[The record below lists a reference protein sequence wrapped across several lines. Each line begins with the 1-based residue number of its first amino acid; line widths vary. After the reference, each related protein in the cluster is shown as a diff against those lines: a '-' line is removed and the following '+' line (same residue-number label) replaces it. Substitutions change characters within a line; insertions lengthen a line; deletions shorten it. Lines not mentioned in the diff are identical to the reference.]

1 MLLEGILLLLFVN
14 FTSSFADSLEIQIK
28 VSEETKIIKEG
39 SSVTIPCSYMYKDQ
53 LKLLWFKD
61 PKFDDKKKKF
71 IGTIVYSNTD
81 ERPPS
86 QDYSNRVEYIT
97 DITSKTAT
105 NKWIQCDLRITDL
118 QTTDSGNY
126 SFRFLGSGDNK
137 YMSKA
142 MNLTVT
148 ENPCKVN
155 VKQPELKNP
164 FKESEEFTVNCSTS
178 CSDHPEWL
186 IYTSGQTHKWMSSSL
201 TDVIIET
208 IEEDGRKVTKL
219 KLNVTWEDDKRILS
233 CRPAKDQDSGQIRNI
248 TLSVEYAPKET
259 TAKVS
264 SEDVKEGESVTLSCT
279 SRGHPNPTFSWFK
292 EEKIERSQQSDL
304 ELNDVKPEDS
314 GNYYCE
320 AKNNHGKIKSNIITI
335 DVKYG
340 PKDVTVKP
348 LFGEEDLE
356 EGKKLELECSVKES
370 NPEVKQFTWYKNNT
384 EIQQQ
389 TSKILNI
396 SNVEADDRGSYHCW
410 ADNGIKSEKSNEILV
425 SIKYSPRNIDIQGN
439 HSVKVNSTLI
449 LTCSADANPK
459 PVQYTWQHK
468 PGSSFPLSSPT
479 GQLHITNVT
488 IQHAGQYTCNATNA
502 IGTRS
507 HTITVDVLYSPSNI
521 SLIMKSE
528 VREFE
533 VFSIICTVQSFPESE
548 LTVTG
553 PRYDL
558 INTQN
563 NHRNITKSKNMLTVY
578 LNVTESDAGIYKCKA
593 ENSEGNL
600 ETRQQEL
607 TVLHAPKNVTVSYKG
622 EQMFGSELTLTCEAR
637 SKPVS
642 SYEWKKSFNGQLK
655 TVGHEQKLHF
665 RSLSISDSGQFVCIV
680 KNSIGE
686 NISQPVDIR
695 VKYTPNINI
704 VHNMTAEGN
713 WELPVY
719 LTCSADAYPAA
730 SLYKWYREEDNTT
743 VLSDQQNFTVQ
754 PQNPGTYYCTADNG
768 IGKSRSKNIELFVS
782 NPVKV
787 LYQIILPIIL
797 LLILIAVAIFLIR
810 RTVNKARLD
819 QQSGAD
825 YPLCFFPVFLSRS
838 STVGSQNN
846 TRENL
851 SVEDNPDPVHGS
863 VNQSHPTPHSQNP
876 TQAQDLNPRTKS
888 DIHTVYSAITLQPM
902 KQFLQGKRSPKPQKP
917 GYMDND
923 LDTSTLN
930 YVTLDFKEE
939 NEAKRASENSA
950 VYAMVSKNKPKSKN
964 SQSEHNDYENVSS
977 ACASRPPVNNIVWES
992 DTSEE
997 DEVNYTTVSCSAKP
1011 AFKEPKNNQRSHLGS
1026 SSSDDEERTEYSA
1039 IKT

>member
-1 MLLEGILLLLFVN
+1 MFPEGILLLLFVIP
-14 FTSSFADSLEIQIK
+14 TSSFTGSPKILIT
-28 VSEETKIIKEG
+28 VPEETKIIKER
-39 SSVTIPCSYMYKDQ
+39 SSVTIPCVYFYKEDK

-61 PKFDDKKKKF
+61 PQFDEKTKLF
-71 IGTIVYSNTD
+71 NGTIVYSNTD
-81 ERPPS
+81 ERPTSPE
-86 QDYSNRVEYIT
+86 YRGNRVEYIT
-97 DITSKTAT
+97 NKTSKTEK

-142 MNLTVT
+142 TNLTVT
-148 ENPCKVN
+148 ENPCKVY
-155 VKQPELKNP
+155 VEPPELKNP
-164 FKESEEFTVNCSTS
+164 LKESEEFTVNCSTLAS
-178 CSDHPEWL
+178 CLDHPEWL
-186 IYTSGQTHKWMSSSL
+186 IYTNAGQTHEWMSSSL
-201 TDVIIET
+201 TDMIIKT
-208 IEEDGRKVTKL
+208 KEEDGRKVTKL

-233 CRPAKDQDSGQIRNI
+233 CRPAQDQDSGQIRNI

-292 EEKIERSQQSDL
+292 EEKIEKSQKSDL
-304 ELNDVKPEDS
+304 ELNDVKPEDR

-320 AKNNHGKIKSNIITI
+320 AKNKHGEMKSNIIRI

-348 LFGEEDLE
+348 PVRVEDLK
-356 EGKKLELECSVKES
+356 EGDKLELECSVKES
-370 NPEVKQFTWYKNNT
+370 NPEVKQFTWYKNT

-389 TSKILNI
+389 TSKILTI
-396 SNVEADDRGSYHCW
+396 SNVTADDRGSYHCW

-425 SIKYSPRNIDIQGN
+425 SIKYSPRNINIQGN
-439 HSVKVNSTLI
+439 HPVKVNSTLI
-449 LTCSADANPK
+449 LTCSADANPE
-459 PVQYTWQHK
+459 PVQYTWEHT
-468 PGSSFPLSSPT
+468 PGLSYFRLSSPT
-479 GQLHITNVT
+479 GQLNIANVT
-488 IQHAGQYTCNATNA
+488 IQHAGKYTCNATNT

-507 HTITVDVLYSPSNI
+507 HAINVDVLYPPSNP

-533 VFSIICTVQSFPESE
+533 VFSIICTVQSFPKST

-558 INTQN
+558 INIQ
-563 NHRNITKSKNMLTVY
+563 NITESENMLTVY
-578 LNVTESDAGIYKCKA
+578 LNVTESDAGMYKCKA

-600 ETRQQEL
+600 ETHQQVL
-607 TVLHAPKNVTVSYKG
+607 TVLHAPKNVTVSSKG
-622 EQMFGSELTLTCEAR
+622 EQTFGSELTLTCEAR

-642 SYEWKKSFNGQLK
+642 SFEWKKSFNGQLE

-686 NISQPVDIR
+686 KISQPVDIR
-695 VKYTPNINI
+695 VKHTPNINI
-704 VHNMTAEGN
+704 VHNMTAEWN

-719 LTCSADAYPAA
+719 LSCSADAYPAA
-730 SLYKWYREEDNTT
+730 TDYKWYREEDNTT

-754 PQNPGTYYCTADNG
+754 PQNPGTYYCTAANS
-768 IGKSRSKNIELFVS
+768 IGKSRSKHIELFVS

-797 LLILIAVAIFLIR
+797 LLILIAVVIFLIR
-810 RTVNKARLD
+810 RTINK
-819 QQSGAD
+819 
-825 YPLCFFPVFLSRS
+825 
-838 STVGSQNN
+838 GSQNN

-851 SVEDNPDPVHGS
+851 SMEDIPDPVHGS
-863 VNQSHPTPHSQNP
+863 VNQSHQTPHSQDP

-888 DIHTVYSAITLQPM
+888 NIHTVYSAITLPPM
-902 KQFLQGKRSPKPQKP
+902 KQGKRSPKPQKP

-923 LDTSTLN
+923 LYTSTLN
-930 YVTLDFKEE
+930 YVTLDFKEQ
-939 NEAKRASENSA
+939 NEGK
-950 VYAMVSKNKPKSKN
+950 KS
-964 SQSEHNDYENVSS
+964 
-977 ACASRPPVNNIVWES
+977 
-992 DTSEE
+992 T
-997 DEVNYTTVSCSAKP
+997 
-1011 AFKEPKNNQRSHLGS
+1011 
-1026 SSSDDEERTEYSA
+1026 
-1039 IKT
+1039 

>member
-1 MLLEGILLLLFVN
+1 MFPEGILLLLFVIH
-14 FTSSFADSLEIQIK
+14 TGSFIGLSDIQIK
-28 VSEETKIIKEG
+28 VNKETETTKEG
-39 SSVTIPCSYMYKDQ
+39 SSVTIPCVYLYKEDN

-61 PKFDDKKKKF
+61 PKYDVTTQLFNG
-71 IGTIVYSNTD
+71 IIVYSNTD
-81 ERPPS
+81 ERPTSPE
-86 QDYSNRVEYIT
+86 YKVNRVEYIT
-97 DITSKTAT
+97 DITSNMEKG
-105 NKWIQCDLRITDL
+105 KWIQCDLRITDL
-118 QTTDSGNY
+118 KTTDSGNY
-126 SFRFLGSGDNK
+126 SFRFLGSKKNK
-137 YMSKA
+137 YMSTA

-148 ENPCKVN
+148 ENPCKVHIEP
-155 VKQPELKNP
+155 PEIKNP
-164 FKESEEFTVNCSTS
+164 LKESEEFTVNCSTFAS

-186 IYTSGQTHKWMSSSL
+186 IYKGQGHEWMSSL
-201 TDVIIET
+201 TDMIIET
-208 IEEDGRKVTKL
+208 EKEKDGRTVTKL
-219 KLNVTWEDDKRILS
+219 KLNVTWKDDKRILS
-233 CRPAKDQDSGQIRNI
+233 CRPGQDQNSGQIRNI

-259 TAKVS
+259 NAKVS
-264 SEDVKEGESVTLSCT
+264 SEDVKEGSSVTLSCT
-279 SRGHPNPTFSWFK
+279 SRGRPNVTFLWFK
-292 EEKIERSQQSDL
+292 KERIEKSQNSDL
-304 ELNDVKPEDS
+304 ELNNVKPEDS

-320 AKNNHGKIKSNIITI
+320 AKNKYGEMESNIITI

-348 LFGEEDLE
+348 LVRVEDLK
-356 EGKKLELECSVKES
+356 EGDKLELECSVKES
-370 NPEVKQFTWYKNNT
+370 NPAVKQFTWYNNNT

-389 TSKILNI
+389 TNKILTI
-396 SNVEADDRGSYHCW
+396 SEITADDRGFYHCR
-410 ADNGIKSEKSNEILV
+410 ADNDINSKKSNEILV
-425 SIKYSPRNIDIQGN
+425 SVKYSPRNIDIQGKR
-439 HSVKVNSTLI
+439 SVKVNSGLS

-459 PVQYTWQHK
+459 PVQYTWKHT
-468 PGSSFPLSSPT
+468 PGLSYFPLSSPT
-479 GQLHITNVT
+479 GQLNINSVT
-488 IQHAGQYTCNATNA
+488 IQHAGQYTCDVNNT

-507 HTITVDVLYSPSNI
+507 HTINVDVLYPPSNL

-533 VFSIICTVQSFPESE
+533 VFSIICTVQSFPASK

-558 INTQN
+558 INIQN
-563 NHRNITKSKNMLTVY
+563 NRRNITESKNMLTVY
-578 LNVTESDAGIYKCKA
+578 LNVTESDAGMYICKA

-600 ETRQQEL
+600 ENHQKEL
-607 TVLHAPKNVTVSYKG
+607 TVLHAPKNVTVSSEG
-622 EQMFGSELTLTCEAR
+622 EQTFGRELTLTCGAR

-665 RSLSISDSGQFVCIV
+665 RSLSISDSGQFVCIA

-686 NISQPVDIR
+686 TRSQSVDIR

-704 VHNMTAEGN
+704 VHNQTKGN

-719 LTCSADAYPAA
+719 LSCNADAYPPAF
-730 SLYKWYREEDNTT
+730 LYKWYRKEDNTT

-754 PQNPGTYYCTADNG
+754 PQNPGTYYCTAANS
-768 IGKSRSKNIELFVS
+768 IGESRSKHFKLFLS
-782 NPVKV
+782 DPVKV

-810 RTVNKARLD
+810 RTINKARLD

-838 STVGSQNN
+838 STGSQNN

-851 SVEDNPDPVHGS
+851 SMEDIPDPVHGS
-863 VNQSHPTPHSQNP
+863 VNQSHPTPHSQDP

-888 DIHTVYSAITLQPM
+888 NIHTVYSAINLPPM
-902 KQFLQGKRSPKPQKP
+902 KQGQRSPKPQKP
-917 GYMDND
+917 GYTDND
-923 LDTSTLN
+923 FATSTLN
-930 YVTLDFKEE
+930 YVTLDFKKQ
-939 NEAKRASENSA
+939 NEAKRAPEDST
-950 VYAMVSKNKPKSKN
+950 VYAMVSKNKQSNN

-977 ACASRPPVNNIVWES
+977 ACASRLPVNNIDWES

-1011 AFKEPKNNQRSHLGS
+1011 AVKEPKHNQRRHFGS